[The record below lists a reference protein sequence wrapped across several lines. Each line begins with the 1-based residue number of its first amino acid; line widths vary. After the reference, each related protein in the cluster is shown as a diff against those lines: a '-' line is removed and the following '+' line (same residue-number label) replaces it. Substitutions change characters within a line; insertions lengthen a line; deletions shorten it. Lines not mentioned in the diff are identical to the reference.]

1 MERDFMGA
9 AGHGQR
15 QRADDD
21 DAGRKDTA
29 YFGAGGPP
37 PMDWSF
43 GSRAEAGAAPGVMS
57 FRSAPRAE
65 QGQPQFSA
73 AQKQQASRA
82 LTHQRSFGAE
92 SHGSPQYTASMRDAY
107 GGPTSQHQQQQ
118 QRQHH
123 QQQQQHA
130 VNAARV
136 IPGSSPFN
144 PNNQM
149 FKVQSSP
156 NLPNGGVAASG
167 TFKQPPFAVNGTT
180 AVAPSRV
187 GVYARNMPKPKMAQ
201 LTIFYA
207 GSVNVFNNV
216 SPEKAQELMMLA
228 SRGSL
233 PSAPATVARS
243 PETSFFA
250 PAKVAAPEVSH
261 SQEANLFAPAKFA
274 APEVSLTKQM
284 LPQQRFSPP
293 ASGVSRPI
301 SSVSQ
306 ASCLPKS
313 ASSSNIDSAVPK
325 FPTQFVM
332 PLASQPPSTRPSS
345 GQSVAPPTSQ
355 HQPARPVTL
364 SSSGQPVM
372 PLASQPPPTRPVTLA
387 AATVEAIM
395 PRAVPQAR
403 KASLARFL
411 EKRKERVTTV
421 SPYSSAKS
429 PIESSDTVGS
439 SIENNKSSCTGIA
452 MSSSHDKSVWRPRN
466 ISFGG
471 ESPSTN
477 LHI

>member
-1 MERDFMGA
+1 MGA
-9 AGHGQR
+9 AG
-15 QRADDD
+15 QRADEDD
-21 DAGRKDTA
+21 GGSSSSRKETA

-43 GSRAEAGAAPGVMS
+43 GTRADAGAAPGVMS
-57 FRSAPRAE
+57 FRSAHRAD
-65 QGQPQFSA
+65 QGLPQFSA
-73 AQKQQASRA
+73 AQKQHASRA
-82 LTHQRSFGAE
+82 LTHQRSFGSE
-92 SHGSPQYTASMRDAY
+92 SHGSPQYTAPMRDAY
-107 GGPTSQHQQQQ
+107 GGPASQ
-118 QRQHH
+118 QRQQHH
-123 QQQQQHA
+123 QQQQHA
-130 VNAARV
+130 AANAARV

-144 PNNQM
+144 PNNPM
-149 FKVQSSP
+149 FKVQTSP
-156 NLPNGGVAASG
+156 NLPNGGVAAGG
-167 TFKQPPFAVNGTT
+167 TFKQPPFAVNDTT
-180 AVAPSRV
+180 AAAASRV
-187 GVYARNMPKPKMAQ
+187 GVYARNMPKPKMSQ

-216 SPEKAQELMMLA
+216 SPEKAQELMLLA
-228 SRGSL
+228 SRGSV
-233 PSAPATVARS
+233 PSAPAAVARS
-243 PETSFFA
+243 PEASFFA
-250 PAKVAAPEVSH
+250 PAKVAAPEASR
-261 SQEANLFAPAKFA
+261 SPDTNFFAPAKVA
-274 APEVSLTKQM
+274 APEASLTKQM
-284 LPQQRFSPP
+284 LPQQPFSPP

-313 ASSSNIDSAVPK
+313 ASSSNIDSTVPK
-325 FPTQFVM
+325 FSTQFVM
-332 PLASQPPSTRPSS
+332 PLASQPLSTRPSS
-345 GQSVAPPTSQ
+345 GQSVVPPTSQ
-355 HQPARPVTL
+355 HLTARPVAL

-387 AATVEAIM
+387 AATAAAIM

-429 PIESSDTVGS
+429 PMESSDTVGS

-471 ESPSTN
+471 EPPSTN